1 MEKTLVFAEAPEH
14 AGSQLEKEVA
24 YRLAPEW
31 KVQIIWDLDYLE
43 EYFQQE
49 RQLDALLVEEE
60 FYGKYLKRHQ
70 IAKTVVLS
78 AGEYPEEAEP
88 GVLWIDGGSSP
99 AGIVELLRQ

>member
-1 MEKTLVFAEAPEH
+1 M
-14 AGSQLEKEVA
+14 
-24 YRLAPEW
+24 
-31 KVQIIWDLDYLE
+31 
-43 EYFQQE
+43 
-49 RQLDALLVEEE
+49 EEE

-99 AGIVELLRQ
+99 AEIVELLRQ